1 MGTTVVYKDDNGAS
15 HVLRFDGVMSEKATD
30 TSTLTSYP
38 IEKGSP
44 VTDHVRDENDTVS
57 LSVMMTNTP
66 MHGES
71 YVTGE
76 KIGAVNTIKLSVP
89 KFDPPFIPTPGAISG
104 AVTGAIKGAI
114 NSVIGNSETPEQA
127 TVLMFVK
134 PFNFVSEMLVKLKE
148 VKKKRFFCTVVTAMF
163 DYENMLLIGISPD
176 RSTSSNS
183 ATFDLQFQRVNVV
196 TTKKTA
202 APVPAEPRGKKKK
215 NAGVKDA
222 TPATHSDEDR
232 KSFLKAASGAAGKF
246 LKGAAL
252 GGGS

>member
-1 MGTTVVYKDDNGAS
+1 MSTTVVYKDESGVP
-15 HVLRFDGVMSEKATD
+15 HVLRFDGVMSEKTTD
-30 TSTLTSYP
+30 TSTITKYP

-44 VTDHVRDENDTVS
+44 VADHVRDDNETIA
-57 LSVMMTNTP
+57 LSVKMTNTP

-104 AVTGAIKGAI
+104 AVTGAVKGAI
-114 NSVIGNSETPEQA
+114 NSVIGNGETPEQA
-127 TVLMFVK
+127 TVLMFTK

-148 VKKKRFFCTVVTAMF
+148 IKRKRYICTVVTAMY
-163 DYENMLLIGISPD
+163 DYENMMLTGVPTD
-176 RSTSSNS
+176 RSTSSDS
-183 ATFDLQFQRVNVV
+183 AIFDLTFERVNVV

-222 TPATHSDEDR
+222 NPASDQAAEKK
-232 KSFLKAASGAAGKF
+232 KSLLKAGGKIVDSLF
-246 LKGAAL
+246 
-252 GGGS
+252 GGGG